1 MNHIRNRIGHAVAVC
16 LLFASASLMGAQVL
30 RQQDVEESV
39 RKSYPPLLAALQE
52 INQASADA
60 LAAKGKFDTKL
71 KGKAESNNLG
81 YYENRVVDVSVEQP
95 LRWGGADIFGGWRI
109 GQGTFPV
116 YEGKYDTRSGGEY
129 RVGARLPLLQDR
141 SIDSRRADLSK
152 TAIGLQTAGLS
163 VEQQRLAIMNS
174 AIQRYWLWVAA
185 GNRLSIARGVLLT
198 AQNRQA
204 LLDLGADSGQLPA
217 IDAVD
222 NRRAVLQRRGQVTEA
237 TRALQAAALDLS
249 LLYRDAA
256 GNPIIPTEAQL
267 PAEVEQSQ
275 VPDPENI
282 TQSVS
287 LALEKRPDA
296 RRVATQRASAE
307 VDLKVARNLKLPDL
321 DLTTLFTSER
331 GTNPNVRRGPQEFRA
346 GLNFE
351 LPVQRRY
358 AEGRIRAA
366 RSRIEQYAKREQFAR
381 DTIREEVQDA
391 ISAVTT
397 ASQRLRLAQDEL
409 KVTKQLEQAE
419 RTKFDLG
426 EGTLFLLNLREQATL
441 EAAVKNVTA
450 LADHQRAVAAYR
462 YAMADL

>member
-1 MNHIRNRIGHAVAVC
+1 MNRTRIFIHNALAVC
-16 LLFASASLMGAQVL
+16 LLVASVNLLGAQVL
-30 RQQDVEESV
+30 RQEDVQESV

-141 SIDSRRADLSK
+141 SIDSRRADLRK
-152 TAIGLQTAGLS
+152 TAIGIQTAGLS

-185 GNRLSIARGVLLT
+185 GNRLAIARGVLLT

-204 LLDLGADSGQLPA
+204 LLDLGAESGQLPA

-222 NRRAVLQRRGQVTEA
+222 NRRAVLQRQGQVTEA

-256 GNPIIPTEAQL
+256 GNPIVPTEAQL

-307 VDLKVARNLKLPDL
+307 IDLKVARNLKLPDL

-331 GTNPNVRRGPQEFRA
+331 GTNSNVRRGPQEFRA

-366 RSRIEQYAKREQFAR
+366 RSRIEQYAKREQFAK